1 MSKIKKD
8 TSKKNKTTTK
18 KQSRTRLTDMQK
30 KKIIADFV
38 ETNNYSETARLN
50 NISETTVRRIC
61 KDDAN
66 NEITKKV
73 EEKKE
78 ENTNSLLD
86 MLSGTN
92 SKRLQAM
99 SKLINAIDE
108 KAEKI
113 DAFTNVKDLASAF
126 GILVDKELK
135 FAEMQHLKSE
145 ESRPM
150 VYLPARNIGKAFV
163 DLYRDIKERKH
174 DDYWLEGGRGS
185 IKSSFWSQI
194 VPEELENNPNWCA
207 ICIRKVANTLKDSV
221 YSQLE
226 WGMDNLSETFP
237 TINKNWV
244 KTKSPLEMRNKKTGQ
259 VIYFRGADDPGKI
272 KSIKPPKGMYIAL
285 IIYEEFDQMTG
296 MNEVRK
302 IDQSVK
308 RGGNEYLTFRVYNT
322 PKSSRHFVNIEKRQP
337 NPKRL
342 VHKSTYLDVPIDWL
356 GKPFFDDAELLK
368 QNNPTAYANEY
379 LGEETGDGGNV
390 FENVEVRDITD
401 EEIENFDYIY
411 MGLDFGWYPDPL
423 AWTKMCYR
431 PNTLTLY
438 IFDEFVINKMSNNDV
453 WKHLQEEKNVK
464 NDDLITADSAEPKSI
479 GDFQNYGALMRGA
492 KKGPD
497 SVDYSMKWLSSLA
510 KIVIDPKRCP
520 KCVEEFTTYE
530 YPQDKDGNY
539 ITGYVDKDNH
549 CIDSVRYGLNPI
561 WRKKGE

>member
-1 MSKIKKD
+1 MSTINKK
-8 TSKKNKTTTK
+8 TNKKTGRTK
-18 KQSRTRLTDMQK
+18 LTDKQK

-38 ETNNYSETARLN
+38 ENNNYSETARMN
-50 NISETTVRRIC
+50 NVSEYTVRKIC
-61 KDDAN
+61 KDN
-66 NEITKKV
+66 NNKEIKEKI
-73 EEKKE
+73 EQKKE
-78 ENTNSLLD
+78 ENTKS
-86 MLSGTN
+86 MLEMITETN
-92 SKRLQAM
+92 NKRLHVI
-99 SKLINAIDE
+99 SKLVDAIDD

-113 DAFTNVKDLASAF
+113 DAFTNVKDLASAY
-126 GILVDKELK
+126 GILIDKELK
-135 FAEMQHLKSE
+135 FAEMQKLNL
-145 ESRPM
+145 ESNKQQ
-150 VYLPARNIGKAFV
+150 VYMPAKNIGRAFV

-207 ICIRKVANTLKDSV
+207 VCIRKVANTLKDSV

-237 TINKNWV
+237 FINENWV

-259 VIYFRGADDPGKI
+259 MIYFRGADDPGKI
-272 KSIKPPKGMYIAL
+272 KSIKPPKNMYIAL
-285 IIYEEFDQMTG
+285 IIYEEFDQMAG

-308 RGGNEYLTFRVYNT
+308 RGGNEFITFRIYNT
-322 PKSSRHFVNIEKRQP
+322 PKSKRHFVNIEKRLP

-342 VHKSTYLDVPIDWL
+342 VHKSTYLDVPVDWL
-356 GKPFFDDAELLK
+356 GQPFFDDAELLK

-390 FENVEVRDITD
+390 FENVELREITD
-401 EEIENFDYIY
+401 EEIENFDYLY
-411 MGLDFGWYPDPL
+411 QGMDFGWFPDPL
-423 AWTKMCYR
+423 AWTKMCYQ
-431 PNTLTLY
+431 PNKLTLY
-438 IFDEFVINKMSNNDV
+438 IFDEFVVNKMSNSKV
-453 WKHLQEEKNVK
+453 WDYLKDNKGVK

-479 GDFQNYGALMRGA
+479 GDFQSYGSLMRGA

-497 SVDYSMKWLSSLA
+497 SVEYSMKWLSGLA

-520 KCVEEFTTYE
+520 KSAEEFTTYE
-530 YPQDKDGNY
+530 HPQDKDGNY
-539 ITGYVDKDNH
+539 ITGYVDADNH

-561 WRKKGE
+561 WRRKGE

>member
-1 MSKIKKD
+1 MPTIKKEKNKVP
-8 TSKKNKTTTK
+8 SKKKTTRTK
-18 KQSRTRLTDMQK
+18 LTDAQK

-38 ETNNYSETARLN
+38 ETNNYSETARMN
-50 NISETTVRRIC
+50 SVSEYTVRKLC
-61 KDDAN
+61 KDDN
-66 NEITKKV
+66 NKEIKEKI
-73 EEKKE
+73 EQKKE
-78 ENTNSLLD
+78 ENTKS
-86 MLSGTN
+86 MLEMISETN
-92 SKRLQAM
+92 DKRLQVI
-99 SKLINAIDE
+99 SKLVNAIDD

-113 DAFTNVKDLASAF
+113 DAFTNVKDLASAY
-126 GILVDKELK
+126 GIMIDKELK
-135 FAEMQHLKSE
+135 FAEMQKLKL
-145 ESRPM
+145 ESNKQQ
-150 VYLPARNIGKAFV
+150 VYMPAKNIGRAFV

-237 TINKNWV
+237 FINENWV

-259 VIYFRGADDPGKI
+259 MIYFRGADDPGKI
-272 KSIKPPKGMYIAL
+272 KSIKPPKGMYIAI

-308 RGGNEYLTFRVYNT
+308 RGGNEFLTFRVYNT
-322 PKSSRHFVNIEKRQP
+322 PKSKRHFVNVEKRLP

-342 VHKSTYLDVPIDWL
+342 VHKSTYLDVPVDWL
-356 GKPFFDDAELLK
+356 GQPFFDDAELLK
-368 QNNPTAYANEY
+368 QNNPTAFANEY

-390 FENVEVRDITD
+390 FENVELREITD
-401 EEIENFDYIY
+401 EEIANFDYLY
-411 MGLDFGWYPDPL
+411 QGMDFGWFPDPL
-423 AWTKMCYR
+423 AWTKMCYQ
-431 PNTLTLY
+431 PNKLTLY
-438 IFDEFVINKMSNNDV
+438 IFDEYVVNKMSNLKV
-453 WKHLQEEKNVK
+453 WNSLKENKGVK

-479 GDFQNYGALMRGA
+479 GDFQSYGSLMRGA

-497 SVDYSMKWLSSLA
+497 SVEYSMKWLSGLA

-520 KCVEEFTTYE
+520 KTAEEFTTYE

-539 ITGYVDKDNH
+539 ITGYVDADNH
-549 CIDSVRYGLNPI
+549 CIDSVRYATNPI
-561 WRKKGE
+561 WRRKGE

>member
-1 MSKIKKD
+1 MSTIA
-8 TSKKNKTTTK
+8 SNKKNTRTK
-18 KQSRTRLTDMQK
+18 LTDKQK

-38 ETNNYSETARLN
+38 ETNNYCETARRN
-50 NISETTVRRIC
+50 NISETTARRIC
-61 KDDAN
+61 KDDN
-66 NEITKKV
+66 NIKEKV
-73 EEKKE
+73 EQKKE
-78 ENTNSLLD
+78 ENTKS
-86 MLSGTN
+86 MLEMISETN
-92 SKRLQAM
+92 NKRLQVI
-99 SKLINAIDE
+99 SKLVNAIDD

-113 DAFTNVKDLASAF
+113 DAFTNVKDLASAY
-126 GILVDKELK
+126 GILIDKELK
-135 FAEMQHLKSE
+135 FAEMQKLNLDKNK
-145 ESRPM
+145 PQ
-150 VYLPARNIGKAFV
+150 VFFPAKDMGKAFV

-185 IKSSFWSQI
+185 IKSSFWSEI

-226 WGMDNLSETFP
+226 WGMDKLSETYPF
-237 TINKNWV
+237 INENWT
-244 KTKSPLEMRNKKTGQ
+244 KTKSPLEMRNKNTGQ
-259 VIYFRGADDPGKI
+259 MIYFRGADDPGKI

-308 RGGNEYLTFRVYNT
+308 RGGNEYITFRIYNT
-322 PKSSRHFVNIEKRQP
+322 PKSKRHFVNVEKRLP

-356 GKPFFDDAELLK
+356 GQPFFDDAELLK

-390 FENVEVRDITD
+390 FDNVELREITD
-401 EEIENFDYIY
+401 EEIETFDYLY
-411 MGLDFGWYPDPL
+411 QGMDFGWFPDPL
-423 AWTKMCYR
+423 AWTKMCYQ
-431 PNTLTLY
+431 PNKLTLY
-438 IFDEFVINKMSNNDV
+438 IFDEFVVNKMSNAKV
-453 WKHLQEEKNVK
+453 WSYLQQEKGVK

-479 GDFQNYGALMRGA
+479 GDFQSYGSLMRGA

-497 SVDYSMKWLSSLA
+497 SVEYSMKWLSGLA

-520 KCVEEFTTYE
+520 KSAEEFSTYE
-530 YPQDKDGNY
+530 HPQDKDGNY
-539 ITGYVDKDNH
+539 ITGYVDADNH
-549 CIDSVRYGLNPI
+549 CIDSVRYATNPI
-561 WRKKGE
+561 WRRKGE

>member
-1 MSKIKKD
+1 MSTVKKE
-8 TSKKNKTTTK
+8 KNKVPSKTK
-18 KQSRTRLTDMQK
+18 KKTARTKLTDAQK

-38 ETNNYSETARLN
+38 ENNNFSETARMN
-50 NISETTVRRIC
+50 NVSEYTVRKLC
-61 KDDAN
+61 KDDN
-66 NEITKKV
+66 NKEIKEKI
-73 EEKKE
+73 EQKKE
-78 ENTNSLLD
+78 ENTKS
-86 MLSGTN
+86 MLEMIAETN
-92 SKRLQAM
+92 NKRLQVI
-99 SKLINAIDE
+99 SKLVNAIDD

-113 DAFTNVKDLASAF
+113 DAFTNVKDLASAY
-126 GILVDKELK
+126 GIMIDKELK
-135 FAEMQHLKSE
+135 FAEMQKLRL
-145 ESRPM
+145 ESNKQQ
-150 VYLPARNIGKAFV
+150 VYMPAKNIGRAFV

-237 TINKNWV
+237 FINENWV

-259 VIYFRGADDPGKI
+259 MIYFRGADDPGKI
-272 KSIKPPKGMYIAL
+272 KSIKPPKNMYIAL

-308 RGGNEYLTFRVYNT
+308 RGGNEYITFRIYNT
-322 PKSSRHFVNIEKRQP
+322 PKSKRHFVNVEKRLP

-342 VHKSTYLDVPIDWL
+342 VHKSTYLDVPVDWL
-356 GKPFFDDAELLK
+356 GQPFFDDAELLK

-390 FENVEVRDITD
+390 FENVELREITD
-401 EEIENFDYIY
+401 EEIANFDYLY
-411 MGLDFGWYPDPL
+411 QGMDFGWFPDPL
-423 AWTKMCYR
+423 AWTKMCYQ
-431 PNTLTLY
+431 PNKLTLY
-438 IFDEFVINKMSNNDV
+438 IFNEFVVNKMSNLKV
-453 WKHLQEEKNVK
+453 WNYLKENKGVK

-479 GDFQNYGALMRGA
+479 GDFQSYGSLMRGA

-497 SVDYSMKWLSSLA
+497 SVEYSMKWLSGLA
-510 KIVIDPKRCP
+510 KIVIDPRRCP
-520 KCVEEFTTYE
+520 KTAEEFTTYE

-539 ITGYVDKDNH
+539 ITGYVDADNH
-549 CIDSVRYGLNPI
+549 CIDSVRYATNPI
-561 WRKKGE
+561 WKRKGE